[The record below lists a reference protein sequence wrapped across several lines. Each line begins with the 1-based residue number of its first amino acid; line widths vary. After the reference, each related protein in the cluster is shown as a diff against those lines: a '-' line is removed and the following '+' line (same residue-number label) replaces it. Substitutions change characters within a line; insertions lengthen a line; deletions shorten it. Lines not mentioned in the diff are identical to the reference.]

1 MDTNV
6 SFLAVIDW
14 LLGTP
19 LTCYTIIISIICTY
33 MLRGI
38 QFRSFI
44 ESWRRT
50 LRPAPKKS
58 SDKKQTSDMSP
69 LQAFVNTLSANIGNG
84 SLGGMATAI
93 YAGGPGAALWAVI
106 IGFLLM
112 SVRFAEVYISTYYG
126 KTTAHKGLG
135 GPMLYLQKVP
145 GGKLLAYAYAVCL
158 LIFGLLVGN
167 AIQANTISLS
177 LRTTWGINEYVIA
190 GLLVAFVYYIMAGGA
205 ARIVRASDAIVPVKV
220 IVFFGTSL
228 LIVAAHYAE
237 LPQALATIWH
247 AAFSPYAFA
256 GGVLG
261 YTVQQAMQYGITRS
275 IMATESGLGT
285 AAVLFGRTG
294 STDAMG
300 NALMGMLSTFI
311 STMVCFLVGLCIVV
325 TGALSSG
332 LDSTALT
339 IAAYSSIFGMWSGWI
354 VSFLSISFGMGVLVT
369 FAYITREAWLF
380 VTGGAYEK
388 ASLVMYPLA
397 TAWGALVS
405 VKAIWHLSS
414 VINGA
419 LLIINLFGILWLMPT
434 IAKLVKTEEH
444 TS

>member
-1 MDTNV
+1 MDI
-6 SFLAVIDW
+6 LAFIDW
-14 LLGTP
+14 ALGAP
-19 LTCYTIIISIICTY
+19 LMGYIIIISIISTV

-38 QFRSFI
+38 QFRYFI

-50 LRPAPKKS
+50 LSPAPKS
-58 SDKKQTSDMSP
+58 SNDKKQNSDMSP

-126 KTTAHKGLG
+126 KTTTHKGLG

-145 GGKLLAYAYAVCL
+145 AGKILAYAYGVCL
-158 LIFGLLVGN
+158 LVFGLLVGN

-177 LRTTWGINEYVIA
+177 VRTTWGVNEYVIA
-190 GLLVAFVYYIMAGGA
+190 AVLVALVYYIVAGGA
-205 ARIVRASDAIVPVKV
+205 ARIIRASDAIVPVKV
-220 IVFFGTSL
+220 IVFFSTSL
-228 LIVAAHYAE
+228 LVVAAHYAS
-237 LPQALATIWH
+237 LPQALATIWN
-247 AAFSPYAFA
+247 AAFTPQAVA
-256 GGVLG
+256 GGALG
-261 YTVQQAMQYGITRS
+261 YTVQQAMKFGVTRS

-294 STDAMG
+294 SNDAMG

-325 TGALSSG
+325 TGALNSG

-339 IAAYSSIFGMWSGWI
+339 IASYTPVFGTWSGWI
-354 VSFLSISFGMGVLVT
+354 ISFLSISFGLGVLVT

-380 VTGGAYEK
+380 VTGGRYEK
-388 ASLVMYPLA
+388 VASLLYPLA
-397 TAWGALVS
+397 TGWGALIS
-405 VKAIWHLSS
+405 VKAIWSLSS
-414 VINGA
+414 VING
-419 LLIINLFGILWLMPT
+419 LLLLINLFGILWLMPT
-434 IAKLVKTEEH
+434 IARLVKEEE
-444 TS
+444 TRNS